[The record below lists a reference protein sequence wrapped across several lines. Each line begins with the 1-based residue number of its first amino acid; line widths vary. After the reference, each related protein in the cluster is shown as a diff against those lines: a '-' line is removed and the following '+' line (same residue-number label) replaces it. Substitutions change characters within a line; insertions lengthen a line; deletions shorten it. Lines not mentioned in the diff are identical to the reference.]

1 MTSEEFIDL
10 RRICDFRPFVLRQSL
25 CVTLPFELSHNSR
38 SHKTIV
44 VSDIYLRALLHILYW
59 QFGTEGQKLLELSSA
74 GLYGVEQKTILPSFT
89 IRFPRVRR
97 SRHSFSEILFLR
109 IEENDLTAG
118 RIETKWHINKFLKT
132 FSHLL
137 LLFRGNKKKHEA
149 APAGTKQLATDGAF
163 RHC

>member
-10 RRICDFRPFVLRQSL
+10 CRICDGRPFVLRQSM
-25 CVTLPFELSHNSR
+25 CVTLPFELNHNSR

-44 VSDIYLRALLHILYW
+44 VSDIYLRALLHNIGNL
-59 QFGTEGQKLLELSSA
+59 EHERQKFLELSSA